1 MAASAW
7 SKLALLLCYF
17 GLKAFVFGI
26 VAENKK
32 PQFGTGT
39 VTGDGYVM
47 CDFSRLSVVMG
58 ILSVISLLITI
69 LIGHRAVFYPYPTN
83 KTNQQPASVPRR
95 ALLRSTIL
103 IVFFIIAEL
112 VSISALVMLV
122 GATKTQAANLRYQ
135 LRIQPDGTMSCPS
148 NTDKMDGHFGG
159 GALLALDA
167 ALIWFIC
174 QLLALEA
181 RANYLDR
188 LPGDDEDYD
197 DNNKKHDG
205 DNVASEDHSQLA

>member
-17 GLKAFVFGI
+17 GVKAFVFGI

-39 VTGDGYVM
+39 VIGDGYVM
-47 CDFSRLSVVMG
+47 CEFSRLSVVMG
-58 ILSVISLLITI
+58 ILSVISLLLTI
-69 LIGHRAVFYPYPTN
+69 VIGHRAVFYPYPTN
-83 KTNQQPASVPRR
+83 RTSQQPAKVPHR
-95 ALLRSTIL
+95 ALLQSTIL

-112 VSISALVMLV
+112 VSVSALMMLV
-122 GATKTQAANLRYQ
+122 GATKAEAANLRYQ
-135 LRIQPDGTMSCPS
+135 LPIQPDGTMSCPS
-148 NTDKMDGHFGG
+148 KTTKMDGHFGG

-167 ALIWFIC
+167 ALIWFVC

-188 LPGDDEDYD
+188 LPEDDEDHHD

-205 DNVASEDHSQLA
+205 DLVDSVNHA

>member
-39 VTGDGYVM
+39 VIGDGYVM
-47 CDFSRLSVVMG
+47 CEFSRLSVVMG
-58 ILSVISLLITI
+58 ILSVISLLIAI

-83 KTNQQPASVPRR
+83 RTSQQPATVPRR

-103 IVFFIIAEL
+103 IVFFIIAEV
-112 VSISALVMLV
+112 VSVSALVMLV
-122 GATKTQAANLRYQ
+122 KVTKAEAANLRYQ
-135 LRIQPDGTMSCPS
+135 QPMQPDGTMSCPS
-148 NTDKMDGHFGG
+148 MTGKMDGHFGG

-167 ALIWFIC
+167 ALIWFVC

-188 LPGDDEDYD
+188 LPGDDEEDEE
-197 DNNKKHDG
+197 NNKKHDG
-205 DNVASEDHSQLA
+205 DIVASPDHSQLA